1 MLITGERAVAEQQWY
16 SSPMSLCRHK
26 KVSVS
31 VALKK
36 KEEKKNKGLKS
47 LALASSNV

>member
-16 SSPMSLCRHK
+16 SPPMSLCRHK

-36 KEEKKNKGLKS
+36 KKKNNKGLKS